1 MGAYAARVI
10 RARLTGATPPAVF
23 RYRHLGSLATIGRI
37 SAVAD
42 FGWIRLTGR
51 LAWLLWGLVH
61 IYFLIDFRNRIAVMM
76 DWAWAYLTY
85 HRGARLITAR
95 GDDDA

>member
-1 MGAYAARVI
+1 MGAYAAKVI
-10 RARLTGATPPAVF
+10 QARITGANPPPVF
-23 RYRHLGSLATIGRI
+23 RYKHLGSLATIGRK

-42 FGWIRLTGR
+42 FGWIRFKGR
-51 LAWLLWGLVH
+51 FAWLLWGMVH
-61 IYFLIDFRNRIAVMM
+61 IYFLIDFRNRIAVML

-95 GDDDA
+95 G